1 MWQTESGLPKDVY
14 ILISRTCDCVTLHA
28 QRELADVIKLR
39 MMRKRDD
46 SGLSGWDQCN
56 HKGSDKRK
64 WEEKRGG
71 GRRDARSRGRG
82 DEISRFK
89 YSGREPGAKGSRQ
102 SLGARN
108 DKERDLLLES
118 QERVRA
124 AITNVLCGM
133 ISGH

>member
-1 MWQTESGLPKDVY
+1 MNFKSQ
-14 ILISRTCDCVTLHA
+14 
-28 QRELADVIKLR
+28 
-39 MMRKRDD
+39 
-46 SGLSGWDQCN
+46 
-56 HKGSDKRK
+56 KGKRK

>member
-14 ILISRTCDCVTLHA
+14 VLISRTCDCVTLHA
-28 QRELADVIKLR
+28 QREFADVIKLR

-71 GRRDARSRGRG
+71 GRCDARSRGRS